1 MISDTGSA
9 APRLE
14 SPQTRAPSGSARSR
28 LVGAVVAQGTQA
40 FGGLLLS
47 VAAARLL
54 GAAGL
59 GVFALVYGVVVLA
72 TAVSSGLVGDSLVVL
87 DRSDPAVRSGLVWWS
102 VGVTAAAGAVALPA
116 AWIGGLPT
124 TAVLACAAATSAFML
139 QDLARR
145 ALMAVRRFWALVVVD
160 GVGIAVMLAVIAVGV
175 TRQDATLALILA
187 ALAVGQTV
195 SVAVAACFLRRSLHR
210 WRPTREPGLR
220 QVWHFGSWQAAG
232 QAVRPTALTIMRT
245 LVVVAVGAAAY
256 GPLEAARVYTAP
268 LIVLITGVNSFMLP
282 HYVGRRDRP
291 VTENLG
297 VADRTVLGLAVACLG
312 LGGVAMLLLPVAGPL
327 LTGGGF
333 EVPALA
339 VAGWS
344 LFAACGAALLPYAGL
359 AAALR
364 EQRRLL
370 LLRSLEVPGLLVV
383 ALVVGL
389 VPDHPSL
396 VPFAMAVGPASVAL
410 AVRQRILVSMA
421 AGQPI
426 PGAGVLTPRDE

>member
-1 MISDTGSA
+1 M
-9 APRLE
+9 
-14 SPQTRAPSGSARSR
+14 
-28 LVGAVVAQGTQA
+28 AQGTQA
-40 FGGLLLS
+40 LGGLVLS

-59 GVFALVYGVVVLA
+59 AVFALVYGIIVLA
-72 TAVSSGLVGDSLVVL
+72 TAVSSGLVGDSFVVL

-102 VGVTAAAGAVALPA
+102 VGVTGVAGAIALPA
-116 AWIGGLPT
+116 AWLGGLPT

-160 GVGIAVMLAVIAVGV
+160 AIGIAVTLAVIAAGA
-175 TRQDATLALILA
+175 TRQDASLALILA
-187 ALAVGQTV
+187 GLAVGQVV
-195 SVAVAACFLRRSLHR
+195 SVAVAVWFLRRSLRR
-210 WRPTREPGLR
+210 WLPTRESDLR

-232 QAVRPTALTIMRT
+232 QAIRPTVLTIMRT
-245 LVVVAVGAAAY
+245 LVVVVAGAAAY

-291 VTENLG
+291 VTENLR
-297 VADRTVLGLAVACLG
+297 VADRTVLGLALACLA
-312 LGGVAMLLLPVAGPL
+312 LGGVALLLLPVGGPL
-327 LTGGGF
+327 VTGGGF

-344 LFAACGAALLPYAGL
+344 VYAAAGASLLPYAGL

-383 ALVVGL
+383 ALVVL
-389 VPDHPSL
+389 LLPDHADL

-410 AVRQRILVSMA
+410 AVRQRILVRMA
-421 AGQPI
+421 VDRP
-426 PGAGVLTPRDE
+426 AGVPAPRDE